1 VIRRRAG
8 LDGFRAHLDG
18 LRANLDGLRTWAAAA
33 AWLRV
38 HGPGPRFLALGA
50 FLFAGD
56 LKADPRLARIPVDLT
71 LLTGAVLCGVLVR
84 RWLRGA
90 RVRGRGGPVL
100 LGCWFLSFAPGLAG
114 LAPTPYALQKVAT
127 IYTFSLLAAL
137 APLFLVDTRADL
149 ERMGDALA
157 GFCLLMTLG
166 GLSGLGGEG
175 ADPQRLQA
183 FGAGTI
189 ALGRATG
196 FLFLW
201 AALALGRRP
210 PLDPCASRGGPEV
223 RALPG
228 PHVGGRGGT
237 SRAQRAGSS
246 PFRYLAPAVLALAG
260 ATALFAGS
268 RGPILAALAV
278 LVPLAGTGAWSGVR
292 RVGLAGT
299 AVLLAVVLAGS
310 LSLAPAGSL
319 RRVTAFFRGDYG
331 ASEAYRVQALQACW
345 RLVPGAPW
353 GLGWGGFATFVD
365 PEHGVARQY
374 PHNLLAEVTLEAGWL
389 CGATTLVVLAA
400 ALAAAWSGTAT
411 PGGRLVFA
419 GLGFHLC
426 NALVSGDLN
435 DNRPLFL
442 FISCALMSRP

>member
-1 VIRRRAG
+1 M
-8 LDGFRAHLDG
+8 
-18 LRANLDGLRTWAAAA
+18 
-33 AWLRV
+33 
-38 HGPGPRFLALGA
+38 P
-50 FLFAGD
+50 
-56 LKADPRLARIPVDLT
+56 
-71 LLTGAVLCGVLVR
+71 
-84 RWLRGA
+84 
-90 RVRGRGGPVL
+90 
-100 LGCWFLSFAPGLAG
+100 
-114 LAPTPYALQKVAT
+114 
-127 IYTFSLLAAL
+127 
-137 APLFLVDTRADL
+137 
-149 ERMGDALA
+149 
-157 GFCLLMTLG
+157 
-166 GLSGLGGEG
+166 
-175 ADPQRLQA
+175 
-183 FGAGTI
+183 
-189 ALGRATG
+189 
-196 FLFLW
+196 
-201 AALALGRRP
+201 
-210 PLDPCASRGGPEV
+210 
-223 RALPG
+223 
-228 PHVGGRGGT
+228 
-237 SRAQRAGSS
+237 
-246 PFRYLAPAVLALAG
+246 PAVLALAG

-400 ALAAAWSGTAT
+400 ALAAAWSGTAA

-442 FISCALMSRP
+442 FIGCALMFGRLSWSADPGPGSARPDRADQARMAGPCRSGP

>member
-1 VIRRRAG
+1 MSGRRT
-8 LDGFRAHLDG
+8 DLDG
-18 LRANLDGLRTWAAAA
+18 LGPRAAAA
-33 AWLRV
+33 AWLCARV
-38 HGPGPRFLALGA
+38 PGPRFLALAA

-71 LLTGAVLCGVLVR
+71 LLTGALLCGVLVR

-210 PLDPCASRGGPEV
+210 PLDPCAS
-223 RALPG
+223 
-228 PHVGGRGGT
+228 
-237 SRAQRAGSS
+237 
-246 PFRYLAPAVLALAG
+246 RYLAPAVLALAG